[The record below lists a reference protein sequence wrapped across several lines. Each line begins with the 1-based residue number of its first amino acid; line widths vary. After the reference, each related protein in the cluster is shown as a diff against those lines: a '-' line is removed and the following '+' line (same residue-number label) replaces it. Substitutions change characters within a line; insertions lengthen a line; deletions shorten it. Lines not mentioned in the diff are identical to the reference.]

1 MGCSAAEAQ
10 PFTARTSLASS
21 EGLFLLLFSGDCRGP
36 DLQQMSDSC
45 FFLCWSHQWRVI
57 TVARWS
63 CSFIHQSEA
72 SLWLQ
77 SSEGCKML
85 TSWQTLIRARHLSSS
100 SIFYSGCIKASVSC
114 SRSELCSSRRRFCT
128 VATSGRRS
136 GRLHPDVAARLACRL
151 YASAFKPHAAQV
163 CLFCSVSFVQFEVEH
178 LRIFYVCIN
187 YRLHPPDLPFSRL
200 PNLDWR
206 VGWS

>member
-1 MGCSAAEAQ
+1 MGCSAAEAE

-100 SIFYSGCIKASVSC
+100 SIFYSGCVKASVSC
-114 SRSELCSSRRRFCT
+114 SRSEFCSSRRRFRT

-136 GRLHPDVAARLACRL
+136 GRLRPDVEARLASVVVSMLAPSNGTQLGFVCFVRL
-151 YASAFKPHAAQV
+151 VLFSLKFSILGYFTSA
-163 CLFCSVSFVQFEVEH
+163 
-178 LRIFYVCIN
+178 
-187 YRLHPPDLPFSRL
+187 
-200 PNLDWR
+200 
-206 VGWS
+206 